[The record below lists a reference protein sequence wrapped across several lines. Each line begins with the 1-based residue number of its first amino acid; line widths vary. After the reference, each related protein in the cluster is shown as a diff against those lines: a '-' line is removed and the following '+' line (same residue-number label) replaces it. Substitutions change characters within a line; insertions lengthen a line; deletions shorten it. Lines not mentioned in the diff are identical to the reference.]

1 MAAATA
7 LLLTLVPTLVLTVVL
22 TAASLAVLW
31 WTISIGLD
39 LSLALMD
46 RATQASR
53 DELALERIQRQAR
66 DNQRRLHAARQ
77 QRQGWSLTD
86 LDGQRRWLER
96 SQLEGFALSCRQEL
110 ELLDACSWSELRRH
124 WRRSSLRWHPDHG
137 GDPAN
142 WLRKQRAYEAL
153 RQLSRDASAS
163 PLARSVQPALLRS
176 RWRSRLRSRLRFGLH
191 PRHWRGR

>member
-7 LLLTLVPTLVLTVVL
+7 LLLTVVL

-31 WTISIGLD
+31 WTISVGLD
-39 LSLALMD
+39 ISLALMD

-96 SQLEGFALSCRQEL
+96 SQLAAFTRSCRQEL
-110 ELLDACSWSELRRH
+110 ELLEPCSWSELRRH

-137 GDPAN
+137 GDPAH

-153 RQLSRDASAS
+153 RQLSRDPSAC

>member
-1 MAAATA
+1 MAAAIA

-22 TAASLAVLW
+22 TVASLAVLW
-31 WTISIGLD
+31 WTISLGLD

-96 SQLEGFALSCRQEL
+96 SQLADFARSCRLEL
-110 ELLDACSWSELRRH
+110 ELLDPCSWSELRRH

-137 GDPAN
+137 GDPAH

-153 RQLSRDASAS
+153 RQLSRDPWAS
-163 PLARSVQPALLRS
+163 PLARTVQPALLHS
-176 RWRSRLRSRLRFGLH
+176 RWRFGLR
-191 PRHWRGR
+191 PQHWWGR